1 VGFWENIP
9 IPMGKKIT
17 IVLQQEFVLIDQFV
31 GSQLCVLVEGPCSF
45 ALEVVSTVDISKDSD
60 PENWEQVSNSPQ
72 SVIEGEA
79 MPIVS
84 IGGQACS

>member
-1 VGFWENIP
+1 
-9 IPMGKKIT
+9 MGKKIT

-45 ALEVVSTVDISKDSD
+45 ALEVVSTVDITKDSD
-60 PENWEQVSNSPQ
+60 PEDWEQVSNCSQ

-79 MPIVS
+79 VPIVS
-84 IGGQACS
+84 IGSQTCS